1 MAAEFTAP
9 GSTGRRAPPGS
20 RRPSP
25 IAASAASLAEQRA
38 TTNLADARL
47 GARAISCS
55 DEFFGP
61 MSRMLQSHD
70 AVFLPDKYDDQGKW
84 MDGWESRR
92 RRRGGHDFCVVRLAT
107 PGEVF
112 SVDIDTSHFTGNFP
126 PAAALEGC
134 YCKGDPDGSTD
145 PDASTEWFTLVPAS
159 SVGSNAHH
167 LFDIAGAGVVT
178 HVRLNLLP
186 DGGVARL
193 RVFGRPHPDW
203 GALAERGAVD
213 LGCARNGAVAV
224 AWNNSHYGHPANIL
238 RPDRARHAGEG
249 WETRRRREPGHDWC
263 IVALARPGIIDR
275 VVVDTSH
282 FRGNYP
288 DRCSLQGALLAE
300 HFGTLQESVIA
311 QSMFWPFLLPEQPL
325 QADREHTFVIPAD
338 APQPVSHV
346 HLNIIPDGGLARL
359 RLFGTPVEE

>member
-1 MAAEFTAP
+1 MSTESTAAGAGP
-9 GSTGRRAPPGS
+9 GARVDSNATT
-20 RRPSP
+20 RPAQGNS
-25 IAASAASLAEQRA
+25 
-38 TTNLADARL
+38 TNLADAKL
-47 GARAISCS
+47 GARAVSCS

-70 AVFLPDKYDDQGKW
+70 AVFLPDKYDDHGKW

-107 PGEVF
+107 PGEVL
-112 SVDIDTSHFTGNFP
+112 SVDIDTSYFTGNFP
-126 PAAALEGC
+126 PAASVEGC
-134 YCKGDPDGSTD
+134 RCKGD
-145 PDASTEWFTLVPAS
+145 PDASTEWITLLPPVPIGAD
-159 SVGSNAHH
+159 AHH
-167 LFDIAGAGVVT
+167 LFDVAGAGVVS
-178 HVRLNLLP
+178 HVRLSLLP

-203 GALAERGAVD
+203 AALAERGAVD

-238 RPDRARHAGEG
+238 RPDRARDAGEG
-249 WETRRRREPGHDWC
+249 WETRRRREQGHDWC
-263 IVALARPGIIDR
+263 IIALARPGIIDR

-282 FRGNYP
+282 FKGNFP

-300 HFGTLQESVIA
+300 HFSKLQESVIA
-311 QSMFWPFLLPEQPL
+311 QSMFWPILLPEQPL
-325 QADREHTFVIPAD
+325 QADREHTFVISAD

-346 HLNIIPDGGLARL
+346 HLNIIPDGGVARL
-359 RLFGTPVEE
+359 RLFGTPLAE

>member
-1 MAAEFTAP
+1 MAAEYAPRGRSAQGAP
-9 GSTGRRAPPGS
+9 GGAAPQ
-20 RRPSP
+20 P
-25 IAASAASLAEQRA
+25 IESSAAPQQVEQSV

-70 AVFLPDKYDDQGKW
+70 AVFLPDKYDDHGKW

-92 RRRGGHDFCVVRLAT
+92 RRHGGHDFCVVRLAT

-126 PAAALEGC
+126 PAASLEGC
-134 YCKGDPDGSTD
+134 YCKGDPD
-145 PDASTEWFTLVPAS
+145 AATEWFTLVSAS
-159 SVGSNAHH
+159 SIGPDAHH
-167 LFDIAGAGVVT
+167 LFDVASAGVVT

-224 AWNNSHYGHPANIL
+224 AWNNSHYGHPSYIL
-238 RPDRARHAGEG
+238 RPDRARDAGEG

-263 IVALARPGIIDR
+263 IIALARPGIIDR

-282 FRGNYP
+282 FKGNFP

-311 QSMFWPFLLPEQPL
+311 QSMFWPMLLPEQQL
-325 QADREHTFVIPAD
+325 QADREHTFVIPGD

-346 HLNIIPDGGLARL
+346 HLNIIPDGGVARL
-359 RLFGTPVEE
+359 RLFGTPVQE

>member
-1 MAAEFTAP
+1 MSTESTAAGAGP
-9 GSTGRRAPPGS
+9 GARVDSNATT
-20 RRPSP
+20 RPAQGNS
-25 IAASAASLAEQRA
+25 
-38 TTNLADARL
+38 TNLADAKL
-47 GARAISCS
+47 GARAVSCS

-70 AVFLPDKYDDQGKW
+70 AVFLPDKYDDHGKW

-107 PGEVF
+107 PGEVL
-112 SVDIDTSHFTGNFP
+112 SVDIDTSYFTGNFP
-126 PAAALEGC
+126 PAASVEGC
-134 YCKGDPDGSTD
+134 CCKDD
-145 PDASTEWFTLVPAS
+145 PDASTEWITLLPPVPI
-159 SVGSNAHH
+159 GPDAHH
-167 LFDIAGAGVVT
+167 LFDVAGAGVVS
-178 HVRLNLLP
+178 HVRLSLLP

-203 GALAERGAVD
+203 AALAERGAVD

-238 RPDRARHAGEG
+238 RPDRARDAGEG
-249 WETRRRREPGHDWC
+249 WETRRRREQGHDWC
-263 IVALARPGIIDR
+263 IIALARPGIIDR

-282 FRGNYP
+282 FKGNFP

-300 HFGTLQESVIA
+300 HFSKLQESVIA
-311 QSMFWPFLLPEQPL
+311 QSMFWPILLPEQPL
-325 QADREHTFVIPAD
+325 QADREHTFVISAD

-346 HLNIIPDGGLARL
+346 HLNIIPDGGVARL
-359 RLFGTPVEE
+359 RLFGTPLAE